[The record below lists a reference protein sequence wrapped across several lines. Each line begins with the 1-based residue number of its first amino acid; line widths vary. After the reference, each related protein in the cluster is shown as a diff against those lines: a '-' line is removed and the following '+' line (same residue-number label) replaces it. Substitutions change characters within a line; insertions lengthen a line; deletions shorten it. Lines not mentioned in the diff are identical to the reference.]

1 MRCCL
6 LDNIQKVL
14 LFDVGLVLL
23 RGKDLRNDVFIAPV
37 LGTVGQNGHHQL
49 VGPDSDGID
58 PVISQPDEDLQ
69 DFLIEVGL
77 GGQESLEDLDDLA
90 LVSPVVGGQLL
101 DEGLDD
107 LFIKD
112 ILAGPGGQVLEVL
125 SNPEGNLVVGLPDE
139 VEDDGQKTVL
149 HELG

>member
-1 MRCCL
+1 M
-6 LDNIQKVL
+6 DNIQKVL